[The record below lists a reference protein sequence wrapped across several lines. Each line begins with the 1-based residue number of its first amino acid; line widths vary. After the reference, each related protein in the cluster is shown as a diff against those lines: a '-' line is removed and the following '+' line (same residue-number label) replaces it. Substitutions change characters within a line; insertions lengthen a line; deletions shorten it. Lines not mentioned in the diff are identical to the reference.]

1 MGQINRSQI
10 ITLSNAAYQLGQ
22 YGESRKILVA
32 WLHKFPNDLWIRY
45 RLAIILYKLGE
56 FEKAI
61 RLSELIVAE
70 DPEFFEVWG
79 LLAVLYPELSSDRK
93 LAEYRARKLQYDEEQ
108 KGKGLKSLF
117 KRNSQP
123 KQEELT
129 LENDE
134 FDILTAVN
142 NAKLLLND
150 EDRVSSCRILN
161 IYYRRWQQTIQFK
174 LILGH
179 ILNQMQRADEGMAI
193 IQSAVNADI
202 TGQVGKRIWKDD
214 NPYKN
219 LWVDPS
225 LLELETGEMKL
236 SPEIVRLAGLENLGF
251 LCDISAAKVDLSE
264 KPVSEPAHTGST
276 FSSSDFDTETNP
288 PNKGESAEIT
298 KADEPL
304 SPEDDNSDDRAN
316 SSSSG
321 GDESESQIFGEEK
334 LKLSTGNVVSGK
346 GGIFGGKVF
355 SRKGKEEQI
364 PIGEYVYRLKAAD
377 VDNRKPVYVIM
388 SSIAGLNRKYGSN
401 NKDFINNE
409 MHAVADAISNRKGW
423 SAQVFYPDEYASV
436 GTSGPNAKKLH
447 QELVKLDE
455 NLKKDGQ
462 MIGALLIVGGDDV
475 VPFFSLRNPTGDSDT
490 EVPSD
495 APYGSLDSS
504 RCYEMQW
511 PVGRIPGDGSKDPGL
526 LMQQLRS
533 IQDYHI
539 LKYSS
544 QKTPDAQRKNAKKNA
559 PKKTGKCFG
568 YTCAA
573 WITPSTIV
581 YKTIADSSSLSVCP
595 ATTSANFP
603 LSAFD
608 SCDFGYF
615 NLHGIKGQPNWYGQ
629 KRNDD
634 TSSSPRYPTAL
645 EISNV
650 TNIKNTPK
658 VVFAEC
664 CYGAETPKRYEKDC
678 MSLHFLGK
686 ATRVF
691 IGSTTIAYG
700 ALNSTLVAA
709 DLLGYLFW
717 KHLLS
722 GISCGEAFRRAKKN
736 LATEMEQKN
745 GGLDSEIQKTL
756 LSFVFYGDPLYTVDD
771 NANINDIMQR
781 SKTAR
786 AYEILEEEANY
797 ENMLDPELS
806 SDIYKEVKRA
816 YNISS
821 AANDYSQCMVKKEM
835 NYNHTGR
842 YAAHALPEHATYVI
856 TYIRDNRIGNVLDR
870 SVIRVTVRDDGKIQ
884 KVSFSR

>member
-1 MGQINRSQI
+1 MGQINRAQI
-10 ITLSNAAYQLGQ
+10 ITLSNAAYQLEQ
-22 YGESRKILVA
+22 YSESKKVLVA

-61 RLSELIVAE
+61 RLSEMIVSE
-70 DPEFFEVWG
+70 DPEFYEVWG

-93 LAEYRARKLQYDEEQ
+93 MAEYRARKLQETEEKSQ
-108 KGKGLKSLF
+108 KGLKALF
-117 KRNSQP
+117 RWNSSSRR
-123 KQEELT
+123 EEVAV
-129 LENDE
+129 ENDE
-134 FDILTAVN
+134 FDILTAVT

-161 IYYRRWQQTIQFK
+161 IYYRRWPQTIQFK

-179 ILNQMQRADEGMAI
+179 ILNQMQRLDEGMAI

-202 TGQVGKRIWKDD
+202 TGQVGKRIWKED

-225 LLELETGEMKL
+225 VLGMETGDMKL
-236 SPEIVRLAGLENLGF
+236 SPDIVRLAGMENLLF
-251 LCDISAAKVDLSE
+251 LYDAAAAKVE
-264 KPVSEPAHTGST
+264 MTGRAAQEVPAVGSVI
-276 FSSSDFDTETNP
+276 SSSDFDE
-288 PNKGESAEIT
+288 ESAGRTGET
-298 KADEPL
+298 SEGQENAEPSLVPDSERAADTAASRENNKDTQL
-304 SPEDDNSDDRAN
+304 
-316 SSSSG
+316 
-321 GDESESQIFGEEK
+321 FGEEK
-334 LKLSTGNVVSGK
+334 LQLSGSSILSGK
-346 GGIFGGKVF
+346 GGVFSGIGF
-355 SRKGKEEQI
+355 SRKVKEENI
-364 PIGEYVYRLKAAD
+364 PIGEYVYRLKAEDA
-377 VDNRKPVYVIM
+377 DNRKPVYVIM
-388 SSIAGLNRKYGSN
+388 SSVAGLNRKYGSN
-401 NKDFINNE
+401 NKDFINKE
-409 MHAVADAISNRKGW
+409 MNAVADAVSNRKGW
-423 SAQVFYPDEYASV
+423 TAQVFYPDEYASI
-436 GTSGPNAKKLH
+436 GTSGPSAKMLH
-447 QELVKLDE
+447 QELVKLDKS
-455 NLKKDGQ
+455 LKEKNQ

-490 EVPSD
+490 DVPSD
-495 APYGSLDSS
+495 APYGAMDSD

-526 LMQQLRS
+526 LMQQLRN

-539 LKYSS
+539 LRYSS
-544 QKTPDAQRKNAKKNA
+544 QKTVDKQRKNVKKNS
-559 PKKTGKCFG
+559 KKTGKCFG

-573 WITPSTIV
+573 WLTPSTIV
-581 YKTIADSSSLSVCP
+581 YKTISDTSSLSVCP
-595 ATTSANFP
+595 ATTSSNFP
-603 LSAFD
+603 LAAFD
-608 SCDFGYF
+608 SCDYGYF
-615 NLHGIKGQPNWYGQ
+615 NLHGIKGKPNWYGQ

-634 TSSSPRYPTAL
+634 MSNTPRIPTAL

-664 CYGAETPKRYEKDC
+664 CYGAETPRRYESDC

-691 IGSTTIAYG
+691 VGSTTIAYG

-717 KHLLS
+717 KHLLT

-745 GGLDSEIQKTL
+745 GGLDAEIQKTL
-756 LSFVFYGDPLYTVDD
+756 ISFVFYGDPLYTVDE

-781 SKTAR
+781 SKTPR
-786 AYEILEEEANY
+786 DYELLGEESNY
-797 ENMLDPELS
+797 ENVLDPEMS

-821 AANDYSQCMVKKEM
+821 AANEYSQFMVKKEM
-835 NYNHTGR
+835 NYNLTGR
-842 YAAHALPEHATYVI
+842 YTAHAMPEHSNFVI
-856 TYIRDNRIGNVLDR
+856 TYIRGNRIGNVVDR

>member
-1 MGQINRSQI
+1 MGQINRAQV
-10 ITLSNAAYQLGQ
+10 ITLSNAAYQLEQ
-22 YGESRKILVA
+22 YSESKKILVA
-32 WLHKFPNDLWIRY
+32 WLRKFPNDLWIRY

-56 FEKAI
+56 FEKSI
-61 RLSELIVAE
+61 RLCELIVSE
-70 DPEFFEVWG
+70 DPEFYEVWG
-79 LLAVLYPELSSDRK
+79 LLAVLYPELSTDRK
-93 LAEYRARKLQYDEEQ
+93 MAEYRARKLQYQTEKNEK
-108 KGKGLKSLF
+108 KGLF
-117 KRNSQP
+117 KRGYQA
-123 KQEELT
+123 KGEELEI
-129 LENDE
+129 ENDE

-150 EDRVSSCRILN
+150 EDRVSSCRILK
-161 IYYRRWQQTIQFK
+161 IYYRRWPQTIQFK

-202 TGQVGKRIWKDD
+202 TGQVGKRIWQDA
-214 NPYKN
+214 NPYVN
-219 LWVDPS
+219 LWVEPS
-225 LLELETGEMKL
+225 LLEMDTGDMKL
-236 SPEIVRLAGLENLGF
+236 SPEIVRLAGMENFIDLY
-251 LCDISAAKVDLSE
+251 DAAAAKVELNKPSRNASAAVQSE
-264 KPVSEPAHTGST
+264 
-276 FSSSDFDTETNP
+276 FSASDFDTESEENSENNTAASGAALPSETN
-288 PNKGESAEIT
+288 GEDQSAEPSERSQEN
-298 KADEPL
+298 KAD
-304 SPEDDNSDDRAN
+304 
-316 SSSSG
+316 G
-321 GDESESQIFGEEK
+321 QIFGEEK
-334 LKLSTGNVVSGK
+334 LKLAGSGVSGK
-346 GGIFGGKVF
+346 GGFLGGKGI
-355 SRKGKEEQI
+355 SRKGKDAEI
-364 PIGEYVYRLKAAD
+364 PIGEYVYRLKASD

-388 SSIAGLNRKYGSN
+388 SSIFGLNRKYGSN

-409 MHAVADAISNRKGW
+409 MNAVADAISNRKGW
-423 SAQVFYPDEYASV
+423 EAQVFYPDEYASV
-436 GTSGPNAKKLH
+436 GTSGPSAKMLH
-447 QELVKLDE
+447 QELVKLD
-455 NLKKDGQ
+455 NTLKQKGQ

-475 VPFFSLRNPTGDSDT
+475 VPFFSLKNPTGDSDT

-495 APYGSLDSS
+495 APYGALDSD

-511 PVGRIPGDGSKDPGL
+511 PVGRVPGDGSNDPGL

-539 LKYSS
+539 LQYSS
-544 QKTPDAQRKNAKKNA
+544 QKTVDKQKKNAKKA

-603 LSAFD
+603 ISAFD

-634 TSSSPRYPTAL
+634 TSSGPRIPTAL
-645 EISNV
+645 EIKNV
-650 TNIKNTPK
+650 SGVKNTPK

-664 CYGAETPKRYEKDC
+664 CYGAETPKRYENNC

-686 ATRVF
+686 TTKVF

-700 ALNSTLVAA
+700 ALTSTLVAA

-717 KHLLS
+717 KHLLT

-736 LATEMEQKN
+736 LATEMEEKN

-756 LSFVFYGDPLYTVDD
+756 LSFVFYGDPLYTIDE

-781 SKTAR
+781 SKTPR
-786 AYEILEEEANY
+786 EYELLGEESSY
-797 ENMLDPELS
+797 ENMLDPEMS

-816 YNISS
+816 YNINS
-821 AANDYSQCMVKKEM
+821 AANDYSQFMIKKEM
-835 NYNHTGR
+835 NYNLTGR
-842 YAAHALPEHATYVI
+842 YTAHALPEHSNYVI
-856 TYIRDNRIGNVLDR
+856 TYIRDNRVGNVLDR

>member
-1 MGQINRSQI
+1 MGQINRAQI
-10 ITLSNAAYQLGQ
+10 ITLSNAAYQLEQ
-22 YGESRKILVA
+22 YGESRRILVA
-32 WLHKFPNDLWIRY
+32 WLHKYPNDLWIRY
-45 RLAIILYKLGE
+45 RLAIILYKLNE
-56 FEKAI
+56 YEKAI
-61 RLSELIVAE
+61 RLCELIVSE
-70 DPEFFEVWG
+70 DPEFYEVWG
-79 LLAVLYPELSSDRK
+79 LLAVLYPDMSSDRK
-93 LAEYRARKLQYDEEQ
+93 LAEYRARKLQYEDEKKE
-108 KGKGLKSLF
+108 KGLKALF
-117 KRNSQP
+117 TRNR
-123 KQEELT
+123 KTKNEEIAV
-129 LENDE
+129 ENDE
-134 FDILTAVN
+134 FDILTAVS

-150 EDRVSSCRILN
+150 EDRLSSCRILN

-179 ILNQMQRADEGMAI
+179 ILNQMQREDEGMAI

-202 TGQVGKRIWKDD
+202 TGQVGMRIWPDG

-219 LWVDPS
+219 LWVEPTS
-225 LLELETGEMKL
+225 LALETDDFKL
-236 SPEIVRLAGLENLGF
+236 PEDVVKLAGLENLTF
-251 LCDISAAKVDLSE
+251 LYDPTALKVDMNA
-264 KPVSEPAHTGST
+264 VSPAQ
-276 FSSSDFDTETNP
+276 ER
-288 PNKGESAEIT
+288 
-298 KADEPL
+298 KADRAKPAEM
-304 SPEDDNSDDRAN
+304 SESRGNEDGSAV
-316 SSSSG
+316 SSG
-321 GDESESQIFGEEK
+321 DGNNENGSDTRSEEPKKSSRKNKKEEQIFGEEK
-334 LKLSTGNVVSGK
+334 QLLSKTVPSSGR
-346 GGIFGGKVF
+346 GGIFGVGRR
-355 SRKGKEEQI
+355 SKEENI
-364 PIGEYVYRLKAAD
+364 PIGEYVYRLKAEDA
-377 VDNRKPVYVIM
+377 DNRKPVYVIM

-409 MHAVADAISNRKGW
+409 MNAVADAISNRKGW

-436 GTSGPNAKKLH
+436 GTSGPNAKMLH
-447 QELVKLDE
+447 QELVKLDNKLKE
-455 NLKKDGQ
+455 NGQ

-475 VPFFSLRNPTGDSDT
+475 VPFFSMRNPTGDSDT
-490 EVPSD
+490 DVPSD
-495 APYGSLDSS
+495 APYAALDIN

-511 PVGRIPGDGSKDPGL
+511 PVGRVPGDGSKDPGL
-526 LMQQLRS
+526 LMEQLRN

-539 LKYSS
+539 LQYSS
-544 QKTPDAQRKNAKKNA
+544 QKTMDKPKNGAKKSA
-559 PKKTGKCFG
+559 RKTGKCFG

-581 YKTIADSSSLSVCP
+581 YKTIADTSSLSVCP
-595 ATTSANFP
+595 ATTSSNFP

-608 SCDFGYF
+608 SCDYGYF

-634 TSSSPRYPTAL
+634 KSSGPRIPTAL

-650 TNIKNTPK
+650 TNVKNTPK

-664 CYGAETPKRYEKDC
+664 CYGAETQKRYEKDC

-722 GISCGEAFRRAKKN
+722 GITCGEAYRRAKKN

-745 GGLDSEIQKTL
+745 GGLDAEIQKTL
-756 LSFVFYGDPLYTVDD
+756 LSFVYYGDPLYTVDE
-771 NANINDIMQR
+771 NADINNIMQR

-786 AYEILEEEANY
+786 AYELLGEESNY
-797 ENMLDPELS
+797 ENTLAPELS

-816 YNISS
+816 YNINS
-821 AANDYSQCMVKKEM
+821 AANEYSQCMVKKEI
-835 NYNHTGR
+835 NYNLTGR
-842 YAAHALPEHATYVI
+842 YTAHALPEHSNFVI
-856 TYIRDNRIGNVLDR
+856 TYIKDNRVGNVLDR
-870 SVIRVTVRDDGKIQ
+870 SVIRVTVRDDGTIQ

>member
-1 MGQINRSQI
+1 MGQVNRSQI
-10 ITLSNAAYQLGQ
+10 ITLSNAAYQLEQ
-22 YGESRKILVA
+22 YGEARKVLVA
-32 WLHKFPNDLWIRY
+32 WLRKFPNDLWIRY

-70 DPEFFEVWG
+70 DPEFYEVWG
-79 LLAVLYPELSSDRK
+79 LLAVLYPELSADRK
-93 LAEYRARKLQYDEEQ
+93 LAEYRARKLQFDEEQ
-108 KGKGLKSLF
+108 KESGLKGLFRRSKE
-117 KRNSQP
+117 P
-123 KQEELT
+123 KQEEIAI
-129 LENDE
+129 ENDE

-161 IYYRRWQQTIQFK
+161 IYFRRWQQTIQFK

-179 ILNQMQRADEGMAI
+179 ILNQMRRADEGMAI

-202 TGQVGKRIWKDD
+202 TGQVGQRIWKEG

-225 LLELETGEMKL
+225 LLELDTGEMKL
-236 SPEIVRLAGLENLGF
+236 MPEIVRLAGLENLDF
-251 LCDISAAKVDLSE
+251 LYDASAAKVEMSE
-264 KPVSEPAHTGST
+264 RPSVESPTVRTEY
-276 FSSSDFDTETNP
+276 SSSDFDTESAPASGEGAEETKTSDSEVRSAADVP
-288 PNKGESAEIT
+288 SSSDESGNKG
-298 KADEPL
+298 
-304 SPEDDNSDDRAN
+304 
-316 SSSSG
+316 
-321 GDESESQIFGEEK
+321 ESQIFGEEK
-334 LKLSTGNVVSGK
+334 LQLAGSSIISSK
-346 GGIFGGKVF
+346 GGIFGGKAF
-355 SRKGKEEQI
+355 SRKSKEERI
-364 PIGEYVYRLKAAD
+364 PIGEYVYRLKASD

-423 SAQVFYPDEYASV
+423 SAQVFYPDEYSST
-436 GTSGPNAKKLH
+436 GSSGPSAKQLH
-447 QELVKLDE
+447 QELVKLD
-455 NLKKDGQ
+455 NTLKGNGQ

-475 VPFFSLRNPTGDSDT
+475 VPFFSLKNPTGDSDT

-495 APYGSLDSS
+495 APYGALDSA

-526 LMQQLRS
+526 LMQQLRN

-539 LKYSS
+539 LQYSS
-544 QKTPDAQRKNAKKNA
+544 QKVMDSQKKNAKKA
-559 PKKTGKCFG
+559 AKKTGKCFG

-581 YKTIADSSSLSVCP
+581 YKTISDTSSLSVSP

-603 LSAFD
+603 QSAFD
-608 SCDFGYF
+608 SCDYAYF
-615 NLHGIKGQPNWYGQ
+615 NLHGMKGKPNWYGQ

-634 TSSSPRYPTAL
+634 TSSGPRIPTAL
-645 EISNV
+645 EINNV
-650 TNIKNTPK
+650 SSIKNTPK

-686 ATRVF
+686 TTRVF
-691 IGSTTIAYG
+691 VGSTTIAYG
-700 ALNSTLVAA
+700 ALNATLVAA

-745 GGLDSEIQKTL
+745 GGLDAEIQKTL

-781 SKTAR
+781 SKTPR
-786 AYEILEEEANY
+786 AYELLGEESNY
-797 ENMLDPELS
+797 ENMLDPEMS

-821 AANDYSQCMVKKEM
+821 AADDYSQCMVKKEM
-835 NYNHTGR
+835 NYNLTGR
-842 YAAHALPEHATYVI
+842 YTAHAMPEHSNYVI
-856 TYIRDNRIGNVLDR
+856 TYIRNNRVGNVIDC
-870 SVIRVTVRDDGKIQ
+870 SIIRVTVRDDGKIQ

>member
-1 MGQINRSQI
+1 MGQINRAQI
-10 ITLSNAAYQLGQ
+10 ITLSNAAYQLEQ
-22 YGESRKILVA
+22 FGESRKILVS
-32 WLHKFPNDLWIRY
+32 WLHKYPNDLWIRY
-45 RLAIILYKLGE
+45 RLAIILYRLGE

-61 RLSELIVAE
+61 RLCELIVTE
-70 DPEFFEVWG
+70 DPEFYEVWG
-79 LLAVLYPELSSDRK
+79 LLAVLYPELSTDRK
-93 LAEYRARKLQYDEEQ
+93 LAEYRAKKLQFNEE
-108 KGKGLKSLF
+108 KKEKGLKALF
-117 KRNSQP
+117 KRGKQAN
-123 KQEELT
+123 QEELAV
-129 LENDE
+129 ENDE

-142 NAKLLLND
+142 NAKLLVND
-150 EDRVSSCRILN
+150 DDRVSSSRILN
-161 IYYRRWQQTIQFK
+161 IYYRRWPQTIQFK

-179 ILNQMQRADEGMAI
+179 ILNQMQRDDEGMAI

-202 TGQVGKRIWKDD
+202 TGQVGQRIWTDK

-225 LLELETGEMKL
+225 LLAMEVDSNMKL
-236 SPEIVRLAGLENLGF
+236 SPEIVRLAGLENLTF
-251 LCDISAAKVDLSE
+251 LYDPAAAKVEITDNALVDTGGSR
-264 KPVSEPAHTGST
+264 PANYE
-276 FSSSDFDTETNP
+276 DDNDP
-288 PNKGESAEIT
+288 GESANPV
-298 KADEPL
+298 KEP
-304 SPEDDNSDDRAN
+304 SKKQDAPA
-316 SSSSG
+316 SG
-321 GDESESQIFGEEK
+321 TSGTPTPASKPAPQGKKNESQIFGEEK
-334 LKLSTGNVVSGK
+334 YQIGGSSILTGK
-346 GGIFGGKVF
+346 GGIFAGTGLGKRF
-355 SRKGKEEQI
+355 KEDQI
-364 PIGEYVYRLKAAD
+364 PIGEYVYKPKDAD

-409 MHAVADAISNRKGW
+409 MHAVADAVSNRKGW

-436 GTSGPNAKKLH
+436 GTAGPSAKMLH
-447 QELVKLDE
+447 QELVKLDGS
-455 NLKKDGQ
+455 LKEKGQ

-475 VPFFSLRNPTGDSDT
+475 VPFFSLKNPTGDSDVD
-490 EVPSD
+490 VPSD
-495 APYGSLDSS
+495 APYGALDSD

-511 PVGRIPGDGSKDPGL
+511 PVGRIPGDGSSDTGL
-526 LMQQLRS
+526 LMEQLRN

-539 LKYSS
+539 LRYSS
-544 QKTPDAQRKNAKKNA
+544 QKAGDAQKKKDRKNA
-559 PKKTGKCFG
+559 KKTGKCFG

-603 LSAFD
+603 LASFD
-608 SCDFGYF
+608 SCDYAYF

-634 TSSSPRYPTAL
+634 TSNGPRIPVAL
-645 EISNV
+645 EINNV
-650 TNIKNTPK
+650 TNISNTPK

-664 CYGAETPKRYEKDC
+664 CYGAETPKRFERDC

-691 IGSTTIAYG
+691 VGSTTIAYG
-700 ALNSTLVAA
+700 ALNATLVAA

-717 KHLLS
+717 KHLLT
-722 GISCGEAFRRAKKN
+722 GITCGEAFRRAKKN

-756 LSFVFYGDPLYTVDD
+756 ISFVFYGDPLYSVDE
-771 NANINDIMQR
+771 NADINNIMQR
-781 SKTAR
+781 SKTPR
-786 AYEILEEEANY
+786 DYELLGEEASY
-797 ENMLDPELS
+797 ENVLAPEMS

-821 AANDYSQCMVKKEM
+821 AADEYSQCMVKKEM
-835 NYNHTGR
+835 NYNLTGR
-842 YAAHALPEHATYVI
+842 YTQHALPEHSNFVI
-856 TYIRDNRIGNVLDR
+856 TYIKDTRVGNALDR
-870 SVIRVTVRDDGKIQ
+870 SVIRVTVRDDGRIQ

>member
-10 ITLSNAAYQLGQ
+10 ITLSNAAYQLEQ
-22 YGESRKILVA
+22 YGEARKVLVA
-32 WLHKFPNDLWIRY
+32 WLRKFPNDLWIRY

-79 LLAVLYPELSSDRK
+79 LLAVLYPELSADRK
-93 LAEYRARKLQYDEEQ
+93 LAEYRARKLQFDEEQ
-108 KGKGLKSLF
+108 KASGLRGLF
-117 KRNSQP
+117 KRSKEP
-123 KQEELT
+123 KQEELAI
-129 LENDE
+129 ENDE

-179 ILNQMQRADEGMAI
+179 VLNQMQRADEGMAI

-202 TGQVGKRIWKDD
+202 TGQVGQRIWKDD

-225 LLELETGEMKL
+225 LLELDTGEMKL
-236 SPEIVRLAGLENLGF
+236 APEIVRLAGLENLDF
-251 LCDISAAKVDLSE
+251 LYDVSAAKLEINANLPPENSDGRVE
-264 KPVSEPAHTGST
+264 YA
-276 FSSSDFDTETNP
+276 SSDFDTESSP
-288 PNKGESAEIT
+288 ASGESAEIDSASDPDARQ
-298 KADEPL
+298 ADQ
-304 SPEDDNSDDRAN
+304 AA
-316 SSSSG
+316 SSENRENNG
-321 GDESESQIFGEEK
+321 ETQIFGEEK
-334 LKLSTGNVVSGK
+334 LQLSGSTIISGK
-346 GGIFGGKVF
+346 GGIFGGKGF
-355 SRKGKEEQI
+355 SRKSKEERI
-364 PIGEYVYRLKAAD
+364 PIGEYVYRLKASD
-377 VDNRKPVYVIM
+377 VDSRKPVYVVM

-409 MHAVADAISNRKGW
+409 MHAVADAVSNRKGW
-423 SAQVFYPDEYASV
+423 SAQVFYPDEYSSV
-436 GTSGPNAKKLH
+436 GTSGPSAKQLH
-447 QELVKLDE
+447 QELVKLDTK
-455 NLKKDGQ
+455 LKQSGQ

-475 VPFFSLRNPTGDSDT
+475 VPFFGLKNPTGDTDT

-495 APYGSLDSS
+495 APYGALDSS

-526 LMQQLRS
+526 LMQQLRN

-539 LKYSS
+539 LQYSS
-544 QKTPDAQRKNAKKNA
+544 QKVVDSQKKNVKKA
-559 PKKTGKCFG
+559 PRKTGKCFG

-581 YKTIADSSSLSVCP
+581 YKTISDTASLSVSP
-595 ATTSANFP
+595 ATTSSNFP

-608 SCDFGYF
+608 SCDYAYF
-615 NLHGIKGQPNWYGQ
+615 NLHGMKGKPNWYGQ
-629 KRNDD
+629 KRSDD
-634 TSSSPRYPTAL
+634 TSSGPRIPTAL

-650 TNIKNTPK
+650 SNIKNTPK

-686 ATRVF
+686 TTRVF
-691 IGSTTIAYG
+691 VGSTTIAYG
-700 ALNSTLVAA
+700 ALNATLVAA

-717 KHLLS
+717 KHLLT
-722 GISCGEAFRRAKKN
+722 GITCGEAFRRAKKN

-781 SKTAR
+781 SKTPR
-786 AYEILEEEANY
+786 AYELLGEESSY
-797 ENMLDPELS
+797 ENTLDPEMS

-821 AANDYSQCMVKKEM
+821 AASDYSQCMVKKEM
-835 NYNHTGR
+835 NYNLTGR
-842 YAAHALPEHATYVI
+842 YTAHAMPEHSNYVI
-856 TYIRDNRIGNVLDR
+856 TYIRDNRIGNVVDR
-870 SVIRVTVRDDGKIQ
+870 SIIRVTVRDDGKIQ